1 MAQTLLAHG
10 LLTTPTVKLLAI
22 GVVGVLVCAPTTP
35 GAGAVDPGGPADTGG
50 REHAARPSGGERSAI
65 RPQPDISGRERT
77 GVASFYAA
85 RFAGRKMAD
94 GTRMNPHGD
103 NAASR
108 TLPLGTIA
116 QVTDLATHKSALV
129 TIQDRG
135 PYVKG
140 RIVDLSPA
148 TALRI
153 GITPRLGIARV
164 RVTPLVVP
172 LPNGRVRLAS
182 AAPQDRTTG

>member
-1 MAQTLLAHG
+1 MVRTLAARDLA
-10 LLTTPTVKLLAI
+10 TTPAAKALACGMI
-22 GVVGVLVCAPTTP
+22 GVLAWTAHPDVA
-35 GAGAVDPGGPADTGG
+35 AGNTAG
-50 REHAARPSGGERSAI
+50 HASASGTERSAT
-65 RPQPDISGRERT
+65 RPQPDLSGRERT
-77 GVASFYAA
+77 GIASFYAA
-85 RFAGRKMAD
+85 RFAGRTMAD

-148 TALRI
+148 TARSI
-153 GITPRLGIARV
+153 GITPRIGIARV

-172 LPNGRVRLAS
+172 LPDGRVRRLAS
-182 AAPQDRTTG
+182 AAPEDRSAG